1 MIIVITGAG
10 GGIGRAAALAL
21 AADGHEVLAVVRPG
35 KAAPPGCRAL
45 HADLA
50 DLAQTRALLALLP
63 PQVDVLI
70 NNAGVPPTRRLVP
83 VGSGRSLSATVVVN
97 LLSPFVLAQGLLGR
111 VRRVVNVSSV
121 QHWTGHPIT
130 AATAAEPAVERYAD
144 TKFSLLCLS
153 LALRRR
159 GVETATVN
167 PGYVDTGI
175 WHPRVP
181 GESLHAPVR
190 KVLALRPED
199 TVELFRRAIE
209 STGKHHVYWTPY
221 RTPSWVRSLR
231 SCTASFMLAHDVLG
245 RWAFR
250 SPLGAEPADVDPR
263 CATDAERVYRT
274 LLELTTLTA
283 DTTDAPHRSPPTR
296 RPPPPPPSSAAAA
309 FPS

>member
-1 MIIVITGAG
+1 MYKKNKKYTSLITQQKGAMIIVITGAG

-21 AADGHEVLAVVRPG
+21 AADGHDVYAIVRPG

-63 PQVDVLI
+63 PQVDVLV
-70 NNAGVPPTRRLVP
+70 NNAGMPPTRRRVT
-83 VGSGRSLSATVVVN
+83 VGSSGRSLSATVVVN

-121 QHWTGHPIT
+121 QHWTGRAIT

-167 PGYVDTGI
+167 PGYVDSGI
-175 WHPRVP
+175 WHPRAP
-181 GESLHAPVR
+181 GESVHGPVR
-190 KVLALRPED
+190 QVLALRPEE

-209 STGKHHVYWTPY
+209 YTGKQHVYWTPY
-221 RTPSWVRSLR
+221 RTPPWVRRLR
-231 SCTASFMLAHDVLG
+231 SCTASVMLAHDVLG

-263 CATDAERVYRT
+263 CAAAAERVYET
-274 LLELTTLTA
+274 LTELTA
-283 DTTDAPHRSPPTR
+283 APRH
-296 RPPPPPPSSAAAA
+296 
-309 FPS
+309 

>member
-21 AADGHEVLAVVRPG
+21 AVDGHDVYAVVRPG

-83 VGSGRSLSATVVVN
+83 VGSGGRSLSATVVVN

-121 QHWTGHPIT
+121 QHWTGRPIT
-130 AATAAEPAVERYAD
+130 AATAAEPAIERYAD

-153 LALRRR
+153 LALQRR

-175 WHPRVP
+175 WHPRAP

-190 KVLALRPED
+190 KVLALRPEE
-199 TVELFRRAIE
+199 TAELFRRAVGYR
-209 STGKHHVYWTPY
+209 GKKHVYWTPY
-221 RTPSWVRSLR
+221 RTPAWVRRLR
-231 SCTASFMLAHDVLG
+231 RCTPAVMLAHDVLG

-250 SPLGAEPADVDPR
+250 SPLGAEPAECDPR
-263 CATDAERVYRT
+263 CAATAERVHGV
-274 LLELTTLTA
+274 LLELTA
-283 DTTDAPHRSPPTR
+283 APR
-296 RPPPPPPSSAAAA
+296 R
-309 FPS
+309 